1 MKFFRRKIVR
11 KNIRTVY
18 FLTIFVKA
26 FCGKYLSTEINDTM
40 RTIKV
45 LNLADIDRDAE
56 ANAARIDRAREM
68 EEEARKALEINI
80 EEYRLKIDAL
90 KNEMAEGWVAGVRA
104 VYDKAIAAARNR
116 IAPEKFAKLLQ
127 DYADF
132 LRINKQYHL
141 VGTLYDECLAIH
153 RRLAEKNPEAFDSDV
168 ADTLNS
174 LGLLHNDLHNY
185 LQAETELTE
194 SLKIRFRL
202 AKKNPEAFDDVATT
216 LNNLGVLHMDLK
228 NYSQA
233 EKEYTES
240 LKIRFRLAKKNPE
253 AFDDVATTLNNLG
266 VLHMD
271 LKNYSQAEKEYTE
284 SLEIRRRLAAKNP
297 EAFEPD
303 VATTLNNLGTLHV
316 ALENYSQAE
325 TDYTESLKIRRRLA
339 AKNPEAFEPDVAR
352 TLINLSVLHHSL
364 QNYSRAGKDCTK
376 SLEIYRRLDAKN
388 PGLYREIIQQTERAK
403 FVMEILSGEIQTKQS
418 DE

>member
-26 FCGKYLSTEINDTM
+26 FCGKCLSTEINDTM

-202 AKKNPEAFDDVATT
+202 AKKNPEAFDSDVATT

-253 AFDDVATTLNNLG
+253 AFDSDVATTLNNLG

-284 SLEIRRRLAAKNP
+284 SLE
-297 EAFEPD
+297 
-303 VATTLNNLGTLHV
+303 
-316 ALENYSQAE
+316 
-325 TDYTESLKIRRRLA
+325 IRRRLA

>member
-1 MKFFRRKIVR
+1 
-11 KNIRTVY
+11 
-18 FLTIFVKA
+18 
-26 FCGKYLSTEINDTM
+26 M

-68 EEEARKALEINI
+68 EEEARKSLEINI

-90 KNEMAEGWVAGVRA
+90 KNEMAEDWVAGVRA

-168 ADTLNS
+168 ADTLNR

-202 AKKNPEAFDDVATT
+202 AKKNPEAFDSDVA
-216 LNNLGVLHMDLK
+216 M
-228 NYSQA
+228 
-233 EKEYTES
+233 
-240 LKIRFRLAKKNPE
+240 
-253 AFDDVATTLNNLG
+253 TLNNLG

-284 SLEIRRRLAAKNP
+284 SLE
-297 EAFEPD
+297 
-303 VATTLNNLGTLHV
+303 
-316 ALENYSQAE
+316 
-325 TDYTESLKIRRRLA
+325 IRRRLA